1 MLEKF
6 LLGNAENNELG
17 TGVTVIISPS
27 GAVGGV
33 SVRGKAPAT
42 RETDLLKSE
51 NSVEKVNAVVLSGG
65 SAFGLESACGVM
77 DFLKSKNLGYN
88 AGKFNVPIVSGA
100 SLYDLEYK
108 SFAYPDKKMGY
119 LACENAKPL
128 MDLQGDLGAGCGAT
142 VGKVYGM
149 KFAGK
154 GGLGV
159 ATVKKGDLE
168 VAAIVAVNAFGNVY
182 RKDSNEILSGCVY
195 NDIPI
200 DVENFIQNNLI
211 QHSNGGNTTI
221 GCIVTNAK
229 MTKSQCNGLA
239 DSTHDAFA
247 RCIKPV
253 HTAFDG
259 DCIFVLASGE
269 VESNFVF
276 MQTIAT
282 NLMCEAIEKA
292 VQK

>member
-6 LLGNAENNELG
+6 LIGNAENTELG
-17 TGVTVIISPS
+17 TGVTVILSPT

-51 NSVEKVNAVVLSGG
+51 NSVEKVNAIVLSGG
-65 SAFGLESACGVM
+65 SAFGLEASSGVM
-77 DFLKSKNLGYN
+77 EYLHEKGFGYD
-88 AGKFNVPIVSGA
+88 AGAYKVPIVSGA
-100 SLYDLEYK
+100 SLFDLEYK
-108 SFAYPDKKMGY
+108 AFAYPDKKMGY
-119 LACENAKPL
+119 IACQNAVEIKEIS
-128 MDLQGDLGAGCGAT
+128 GNIGAGSGAT
-142 VGKVYGM
+142 VGKVMGM

-159 ATVKKGDLE
+159 VTSKMGKLE
-168 VAAIVAVNAFGNVY
+168 MSAVVAVNAFGNVY
-182 RKDSNEILSGCVY
+182 KKDSNEFLSGCTLLGK
-195 NDIPI
+195 NINI
-200 DVENFIQNNLI
+200 EESILKFSKLK
-211 QHSNGGNTTI
+211 SKFGNTTI

-229 MTKSQCNGLA
+229 LTKSQCNGLA

-259 DCIFVLASGE
+259 DCIFAISSGE
-269 VESNFVF
+269 VEANFVVL
-276 MQTIAT
+276 QTLAT
-282 NLMCEAIEKA
+282 ELMCKAIEKA
-292 VQK
+292 VS